1 MPSTPSRGYTYPTT
15 SSPATVPADLRV
27 PLEQVDADVQTVVDQ
42 LEGTVRLNEDGSL
55 PEAVEERVEQIAVA
69 FGSPAGAIP
78 IFPSL
83 AEAEAWELANP
94 GRTALT
100 LEPQTP
106 DVTPPVPGALHVIP
120 AHDSATL
127 SVDGASDDRGITGY
141 SFRRDGG
148 VWSEWQGEP
157 EHTME
162 GLAPA
167 TGYSFQHRVR
177 DRAGNETVGAAVSAT
192 TSETPPTSPEDIGS
206 LLASWDM
213 TDAVVA
219 GGVITSVPDS
229 AGTRALVAADAG
241 PVPVSEGGKQLAVF
255 TAASATRLRWA
266 GGVWGVEA
274 PFSICVIAR
283 AGATDGT
290 LVGTTNTFINIGGAG
305 LVARYVGSGT
315 AGVPVSATDL
325 VLVTAV
331 FTTTDVTLHVGS
343 ESSQRALSVVDLG
356 SNIALGAIP
365 NGTGSAHTDA
375 TIGRAWV
382 HGRALTSGEHASLTE
397 WARAEWGT
405 L

>member
-27 PLEQVDADVQTVVDQ
+27 PLEQVDADVQTLVDQ
-42 LEGTVRLNEDGSL
+42 IEGAVRLNEDGSL

-78 IFPSL
+78 IFPTL
-83 AEAEAWELANP
+83 AEAEAWEVANP

-106 DVTPPVPGALHVIP
+106 DVTPPVPGTLHVVP

-127 SVDGASDDRGITGY
+127 SVDGASDDRGVTGY

-148 VWSEWQGEP
+148 AWTGWQGEP

-177 DRAGNETVGAAVSAT
+177 DRAGNETAGAAVSAT
-192 TSETPPTSPEDIGS
+192 TPETPPTSPGDIGS

-213 TDAVVA
+213 DEASTT
-219 GGVITSVPDS
+219 GGAITGVPDS
-229 AGTRALVAADAG
+229 VGGRTLVPASSAPPLISAGGHQWAAF
-241 PVPVSEGGKQLAVF
+241 S
-255 TAASATRLRWA
+255 ASSAQRLRWLGTFPA
-266 GGVWGVEA
+266 PLPEHTLCIILRPGTTSGTVASSAYTSAEVTGSGLTGRNTSVVSSVLADSAEAVLLTVAVTGTQVTTRVGGVTQVGT
-274 PFSICVIAR
+274 
-283 AGATDGT
+283 GATTALTSNFSLGAT
-290 LVGTTNTFINIGGAG
+290 YGSGGAG
-305 LVARYVGSGT
+305 
-315 AGVPVSATDL
+315 
-325 VLVTAV
+325 
-331 FTTTDVTLHVGS
+331 FTS
-343 ESSQRALSVVDLG
+343 
-356 SNIALGAIP
+356 
-365 NGTGSAHTDA
+365 A
-375 TIGRAWV
+375 TIGRAWI
-382 HGRALTSGEHASLTE
+382 HSKAITDAEHLALTE